1 MKKIF
6 GLLFLMFFLGHIQN
20 SNAQEN
26 KWTGSWATAS
36 EFTGKGDMPASS
48 LSNRS
53 VRNIIHISF
62 AGSPI
67 RLKLSNEFSSQP
79 VEINSVFIADAV
91 GDSWQ
96 TNVKTSRCLN
106 FHGKKKITIPPGES
120 VWCDP
125 LKYNLKSGQRLAITV
140 CYGAQTPEN
149 ATSHRG
155 SRTTSYIIG
164 GMATAKS
171 DFENAEKV
179 EHWYNISA
187 IDVMA
192 ANVPVVAVLGNS
204 ITDGRGTTT
213 NKQNRWTDFMSDAL
227 NVENPYGVL
236 NLGIGGNCVLRGGI
250 SQPALQRFDRDI
262 LSQSGVTKLI
272 IFEGTNDI
280 GCSNGNSEKI
290 AAELI
295 EAYKTLAAKAQAKGI
310 KVYGATITPFKG
322 NGWYSP
328 FHEAARQTVNEW
340 IRNSKSFDG
349 IVDFDA
355 LVRDSSDFEKLRSEY
370 SSDWL
375 HLNPSGYE
383 VMGRYA
389 AKIINAK

>member
-6 GLLFLMFFLGHIQN
+6 GLIFLMFVLVNVQN
-20 SNAQEN
+20 SNAQEK
-26 KWTGSWATAS
+26 KWTGSWSTAP
-36 EFTGKGDMPASS
+36 EFTGKSDMPASS
-48 LSNRS
+48 LSDRS
-53 VRNIIHISF
+53 VRNIVHISF
-62 AGSPI
+62 GGALI

-79 VEINSVFIADAV
+79 VEIKSVFIADAL

-96 TNVKTSRCLN
+96 TNVKTACRLTFN
-106 FHGKKKITIPPGES
+106 GKKNVTISAGKTIWS
-120 VWCDP
+120 DA

-155 SRTTSYIIG
+155 SRTTSYIING
-164 GMATAKS
+164 AATAKS

-179 EHWYNISA
+179 DHWYNISA

-213 NKQNRWTDFMSDAL
+213 NKQNRWTDIMSNAL
-227 NVENPYGVL
+227 NTEHSCGVL

-250 SQPALQRFDRDI
+250 SQPALMRFDRDI

-280 GCSNGNSEKI
+280 GGSHGNSEQI
-290 AAELI
+290 AGELI
-295 EAYKTLAAKAQAKGI
+295 GAYKMLAAKAKAQGI

-322 NGWYSP
+322 SGWYSY
-328 FHEAARQTVNEW
+328 FHEAARQTVNDW
-340 IRNSKSFDG
+340 IRNSKDFDG
-349 IVDFDA
+349 IVDFDL
-355 LVRDSSDFEKLRSEY
+355 LVRDPSDIEKLRSEY

-389 AKIINAK
+389 AEIIK

>member
-6 GLLFLMFFLGHIQN
+6 GLIFLMFVLVNVQN
-20 SNAQEN
+20 SNAQEK
-26 KWTGSWATAS
+26 KWTGSWSTAP
-36 EFTGKGDMPASS
+36 EFTGKSDMPASS
-48 LSNRS
+48 LSDRS
-53 VRNIIHISF
+53 VRNIVHISF
-62 AGSPI
+62 GGALI

-79 VEINSVFIADAV
+79 VEIKSVFIADAL

-96 TNVKTSRCLN
+96 TNVKTACRLTFN
-106 FHGKKKITIPPGES
+106 GKKNVTISAGKTIWS
-120 VWCDP
+120 DA

-155 SRTTSYIIG
+155 SRTTSYIING
-164 GMATAKS
+164 VATAKS

-179 EHWYNISA
+179 DHWYNISA

-213 NKQNRWTDFMSDAL
+213 NKQNRWTDIMSNAL
-227 NVENPYGVL
+227 NTEHSCGVL

-250 SQPALQRFDRDI
+250 SQPALMRFDRDI

-280 GCSNGNSEKI
+280 GGSHGNSEQI

-295 EAYKTLAAKAQAKGI
+295 GAYKTLTAKAKAQGI

-322 NGWYSP
+322 SGWYSY
-328 FHEAARQTVNEW
+328 FHEAARQTVNDW
-340 IRNSKSFDG
+340 IRNSKDFDG
-349 IVDFDA
+349 IVDFDL
-355 LVRDSSDFEKLRSEY
+355 LVRDPSDIEKLRFEY

-389 AKIINAK
+389 AEIIK

>member
-6 GLLFLMFFLGHIQN
+6 GLIFLMFFLVNIEN

-26 KWTGSWATAS
+26 RWTGSWATAP

-53 VRNIIHISF
+53 VRNIVHISF
-62 AGSPI
+62 AGSPM

-79 VEINSVFIADAV
+79 VEIKSVFIADAL

-96 TNVKTSRCLN
+96 TNVKTACRLTFN
-106 FHGKKKITIPPGES
+106 GKKNVTISAGKTIWS
-120 VWCDP
+120 DA

-155 SRTTSYIIG
+155 SRTTSYIING
-164 GMATAKS
+164 AATAKS

-179 EHWYNISA
+179 DHWYNISA

-213 NKQNRWTDFMSDAL
+213 NKQNRWTDIMSNAL
-227 NVENPYGVL
+227 NTEHSCGVL

-250 SQPALQRFDRDI
+250 SQPALMRFDRDI

-280 GCSNGNSEKI
+280 GGSHGNSEQI
-290 AAELI
+290 AGELI
-295 EAYKTLAAKAQAKGI
+295 GAYKMLAAKAKAQGI

-322 NGWYSP
+322 SGWYSY
-328 FHEAARQTVNEW
+328 FHEAARQTVNDW
-340 IRNSKSFDG
+340 IRNSKDFDG
-349 IVDFDA
+349 IVDFDM
-355 LVRDSSDFEKLRSEY
+355 LVRDPSDIEKLRSEY

-389 AKIINAK
+389 AEIIK